1 MKRLSIYQMH
11 ESLTKA
17 IKALNE
23 EFNDRPIWPKGVSI
37 AQEQLGQCALEL
49 QAQCEHLDEQLK
61 VTEWRKSN

>member
-1 MKRLSIYQMH
+1 MKRLSIYEMH

-37 AQEQLGQCALEL
+37 AQEQIGQCAIEL
-49 QAQCEHLDEQLK
+49 GKQCEFLDKQIEEVSK
-61 VTEWRKSN
+61 